1 MDNKKP
7 LVIVTN
13 INTFGGLNLEHPL
26 DIEKKINQTVLAK
39 FMYNSGEDKDP
50 FYVKALVARE
60 NFFTVDF
67 PEAVGPVR
75 DLCAGASIIFKRG
88 IKFKVLNGKFW
99 EFAFLVEPNKK
110 FGKGSKAYKVLYKVE
125 EHFEIDVMADSEE
138 EAIKTAN
145 EQDMC
150 CWNHH
155 EPATGKKVR
164 PITSFV
170 VWDNFKVTEINE

>member
-13 INTFGGLNLEHPL
+13 INTFGGLNLEDYL
-26 DIEKKINQTVLAK
+26 DIGKKINQTVLAK
-39 FMYNSGEDKDP
+39 FMYNRGGDKDA

-60 NFFTVDF
+60 KFFTVDF
-67 PEAVGPVR
+67 PEAIGPVR
-75 DLCAGASIIFKRG
+75 NLCAGASIIFKQG
-88 IKFKVLNGKFW
+88 IKFKVENGKFW
-99 EFAFLVEPNKK
+99 EYTFLVEPNKK

-145 EQDMC
+145 KQDMC

-155 EPATGKKVR
+155 EPSTGKKVR